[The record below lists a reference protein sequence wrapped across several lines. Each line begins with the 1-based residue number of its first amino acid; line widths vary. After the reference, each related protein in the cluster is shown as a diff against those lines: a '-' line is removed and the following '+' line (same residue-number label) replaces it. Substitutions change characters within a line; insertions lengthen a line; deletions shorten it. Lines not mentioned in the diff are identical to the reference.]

1 MSRRGPR
8 IVQLESHPLAEGWVE
23 VCRMGRAYGVTRFYP
38 DPMERPPEMTHG
50 ITKAEAYKRLE
61 EILRADVLE
70 LE

>member
-1 MSRRGPR
+1 MRKAPR
-8 IVQLESHPLAEGWVE
+8 IRRVESHRLAEGWVE
-23 VCRMGRAYGVTRFYP
+23 LCRMGRTYGLTRFYP
-38 DPMERPPEMTHG
+38 DPMERPPEMVHG